1 VSHGPVLV
9 KPYDDKTVLD
19 RIKRA
24 ACGSR
29 EASLGLIPLS
39 KGAEGSVTLACMAE
53 APPVISLPREPG
65 CAFLDQT
72 ARTASIAGDLPG
84 APAGTTRSR
93 GVARSVWSIAPRLMG
108 GRSRDQSRND
118 DAARNPA
125 EEPALL
131 AHQRYGG
138 AAPAPC

>member
-1 VSHGPVLV
+1 M

-72 ARTASIAGDLPG
+72 VRTASIAGDLPG

-125 EEPALL
+125 E
-131 AHQRYGG
+131 GTS
-138 AAPAPC
+138 AAPTSGTAVLLLRHADQCH